1 MKKYNIIIATLL
13 LTVVGATSIKAQED
27 RTHILGQSYLR
38 GWEYS
43 LKAGFSIGGTAPP
56 TFARRNTQDRQLCS
70 PVWQSLL
77 KVMLPNGWMKKKYGG
92 LTLGLRLETKKI

>member
-43 LKAGFSIGGTAPP
+43 LKAGFSIGGTSS

-70 PVWQSLL
+70 Q
-77 KVMLPNGWMKKKYGG
+77 YGN
-92 LTLGLRLETKKI
+92 LY